1 MSDDARLVRVTVQ
14 DTWDTVELKMPA
26 SASVAELK
34 LRALVMMHVAKD
46 PGEYEVK
53 YRGASLRDETVSLEA
68 AEVVDNAALIVLP
81 IRRHAVK

>member
-1 MSDDARLVRVTVQ
+1 MSEDARLVRVTVQ

-46 PGEYEVK
+46 PGGYEVK
-53 YRGASLRDETVSLEA
+53 YRGASLRDETASLDA
-68 AEVVDNAALIVLP
+68 AGVVDNAALIVLP
-81 IRRHAVK
+81 IRRRPVR